1 MDMTKGALP
10 LALWNQLQ
18 KPRFPVLLL

>member
-1 MDMTKGALP
+1 MTKGALP

-18 KPRFPVLLL
+18 KLRFPVLLL